1 MADKKINYLARNFE
15 DIKNEVLKFSN
26 QYYPELADDFNDS
39 SVGAWFVDLVSAV
52 GDDLSYHTDRMF
64 QETNINSANLRST
77 LLNIARTN
85 GVKIPGAKS
94 SLCEVEIS
102 CELPVKNNQPNWQ
115 YAPIL
120 QRTSIVSAGNYNYE
134 LTEDVNFYEQ
144 FNSDG
149 FSNRI
154 FTPVRDSNG
163 NVVKYKVAK
172 RTMVVNG
179 NTKVYKKVMYSSDIK
194 PFMEIVLPEDNV
206 LNIESIIFKESSD
219 ITNTPAIQEYYV
231 DSEQYRISSAAVVTY
246 RYFETD
252 SLADQWRFGVETKFD
267 RDNIVNI
274 YNPYAYVDYTDT
286 GNGGN
291 GTARKMRYFRGEWK
305 PLTQKFITEYT
316 DNGYLK
322 IIFGAGNGYAD
333 TPSGTT
339 EYGKYA
345 ASNLINNDMLGVLP
359 KEGWTMFVLYR
370 IGGGVSTNI
379 GPGAINTLTIANVDW
394 GANTGN
400 TDGGLRGDVIS
411 SMRVTNV
418 STAVAGK
425 DAPSSEEVKYMI
437 KYNTSSQNRCVS
449 VKDYKVKL
457 MQMPPKF
464 GAPFRNTVIESNN
477 KIEMSFLGL
486 NSDGKLDSALP
497 QTLVENT
504 IKYMSNFKQINDYIE
519 IRSGRIYNIGVEADL
534 FVDKNYNPANV
545 ISNVINTT
553 INYFDVNG
561 RDMGEDI
568 FVGDLEKEISLTDGV
583 ISLIKL
589 RIFKIWGSKYSPDIC
604 PLAEAKNEITCE
616 TSEPAGFNIP
626 SADGSFAEIDL
637 DAVEHVLYG
646 DYNSMYEIKNP
657 TTDIQ
662 LRVKLR

>member
-1 MADKKINYLARNFE
+1 MSQKKINYLARGFD
-15 DIKNEVLKFSN
+15 DIKEEVLKFSN
-26 QYYPELADDFNDS
+26 QYYPEVSDDFNDS
-39 SVGAWFVDLVSAV
+39 SIGAWFVDLVSAV
-52 GDDLSYHTDRMF
+52 GDDLGYHTDRMF
-64 QETNINSANLRST
+64 QETNISSANLRST
-77 LLNIARTN
+77 LLNMARTN

-94 SLCEVEIS
+94 SMCEVEVS
-102 CELPVKNNQPNWQ
+102 CELPVGDDGPDWN

-149 FSNRI
+149 YSNRI

-163 NVVKYKVAK
+163 SIIKYKVAK
-172 RTMVVNG
+172 RTVVVNG
-179 NTKVYKKVMYSSDIK
+179 NTKVYKKVIYSSDLK
-194 PFMEIVLPEDNV
+194 PFMEVVLPEDNV

-219 ITNTPAIQEYYV
+219 ITSSPAIQEYYV
-231 DSEQYRISSAAVVTY
+231 DSEQFRLSDSAVVTY

-252 SLADQWRFGVETKFD
+252 SLADQWRFGMETKFD
-267 RDNIVNI
+267 RNNIVNI
-274 YNPYAYVDYTDT
+274 YNPYAYVDYTDN
-286 GNGGN
+286 GND
-291 GTARKMRYFRGEWK
+291 GTARKMRYFRGQWK

-339 EYGKYA
+339 TYGEYV

-370 IGGGVSTNI
+370 IGGGVSTNV

-394 GANTGN
+394 GGNSGN
-400 TDGGLRGDVIS
+400 TNGGKRGEVIS
-411 SMRVTNV
+411 SLRVTNV

-425 DAPSSEEVKYMI
+425 DAPSSEEIKYLI
-437 KYNTSSQNRCVS
+437 KYNTTSQNRAVT
-449 VKDYKVKL
+449 VQDYKVKL
-457 MQMPPKF
+457 MQMPPKY
-464 GAPFRNTVIESNN
+464 GAPFRNTVIENNN

-486 NSDGKLDSALP
+486 DADGKLDSSLP
-497 QTLVENT
+497 QTLVENA
-504 IKYMSNFKQINDYIE
+504 IEYMSHYKQINDYIE
-519 IRSGRIYNIGVEADL
+519 IRSGKIYNIGVEADL
-534 FVDKNYNPANV
+534 FIDKNYNPANV
-545 ISNVINTT
+545 ISNVITT
-553 INYFDVNG
+553 VIDYFDVNK

-589 RIFKIWGSKYSPDIC
+589 RIYKIYGNKYSPDVC
-604 PLAEAKNEITCE
+604 PLAEASSTPGVCE
-616 TSEPAGFNIP
+616 TAEPANF
-626 SADGSFAEIDL
+626 SVDGGTSKEIDL
-637 DAVEHVLYG
+637 DAIEHVLYG

-662 LRVKLR
+662 LRVKLK